1 MLLKKKK
8 KFLIKKIKEFKYL
21 TEAKTDLYVR
31 GIENAKSIELANEIY
46 NKALEENS
54 KLETTEKEKE
64 KEELEEKLKAKKIEA
79 INLVESKELS
89 ALRKN
94 LLINQINKAESIEE
108 IDTILNSKILTESD
122 NINGDKEDEDITD
135 PSDPVEEKD
144 FSKDT
149 FETLSENDILKKM
162 QEILENKVNLLDIS
176 DESKDD
182 LKQELISINSVSDID
197 TFIEENNL
205 DIVPII
211 KTISFNTLDDI
222 VNKDGSKNKMLI
234 SFTRSKIYNANS
246 LEEIKNL
253 LEKLI

>member
-1 MLLKKKK
+1 M
-8 KFLIKKIKEFKYL
+8 
-21 TEAKTDLYVR
+21 
-31 GIENAKSIELANEIY
+31 
-46 NKALEENS
+46 
-54 KLETTEKEKE
+54 
-64 KEELEEKLKAKKIEA
+64 
-79 INLVESKELS
+79 VESKELS

-122 NINGDKEDEDITD
+122 NINGDKEDEDIVE

-222 VNKDGSKNKMLI
+222 VNKDESKNKMLI